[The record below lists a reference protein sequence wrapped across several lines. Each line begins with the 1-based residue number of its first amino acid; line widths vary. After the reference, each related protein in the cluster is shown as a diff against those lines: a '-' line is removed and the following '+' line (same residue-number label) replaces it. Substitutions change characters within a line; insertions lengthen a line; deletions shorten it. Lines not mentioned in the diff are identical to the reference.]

1 MKRIDIQV
9 NGGSG
14 LLFNNIKTLEEF
26 LKIELNHLKY
36 GKTFIIPTFI
46 TDSNENLEQ
55 FVKILLERISYNE
68 KIYNIEND
76 TIILPKLWGIH
87 IEGPFITN
95 KGTHPERHLKDFN
108 EENVSKI
115 IEILKPLGDLPI
127 IITIAPELILKDTK
141 NRVKLIKKLKNEL
154 NITISAG
161 HTKITKEDFEKLQ
174 NELGEDRY
182 TQLTHL
188 HNAMLEGHFK
198 GETNGIPSYLLNNE
212 FNGFFGFITDGQH
225 TSNGE
230 LLPTLLNYPDKIC
243 IISDCASPACC
254 TIDENNNLF
263 RMGDSIGIVEQKN
276 NELPSFFWTDFSKNP
291 SDEIKNKNVPL
302 EKLYKM
308 YINGEGGYKTLA
320 GSAVN
325 LDQCYFFLKNFDIEK
340 EIQKSNKN
348 EKTKKLLEI
357 GLKKNNLKKEDIRNF
372 IDKNLDRMLFDNPII
387 AINIDK
393 DINNYEIEQDGLLK
407 NGKLFIKFNDTMNN
421 FLEQSIEDQTKLKE
435 ELMEQLKKIYN

>member
-14 LLFNNIKTLEEF
+14 LLFNNIKTLKEF

-46 TDSNENLEQ
+46 TDSNENLKR
-55 FVKILLERISYNE
+55 FVKILLERINYNE

-108 EENVSKI
+108 EENVNEI
-115 IEILKPLGDLPI
+115 MEILKPLGNLPI
-127 IITIAPELILKDTK
+127 IITIAPELILKDAK
-141 NRVKLIKKLKNEL
+141 NRIKLIKKLKNEL

-174 NELGEDRY
+174 NKLGENRY

-198 GETNGIPSYLLNNE
+198 GEVNGIPSYLSDNE
-212 FNGFFGFITDGQH
+212 FNGFFGLVTDGQH

-254 TIDENNNLF
+254 TIDGGNNLF
-263 RMGDSIGIVEQKN
+263 RMGDSIGVVEQKE

-291 SDEIKNKNVPL
+291 SDEIKNKKVPP
-302 EKLYKM
+302 EKLYEM
-308 YINGEGGYKTLA
+308 YTKGEGGYKTLA

-340 EIQKSNKN
+340 EIQKSKKN

-357 GLKKNNLKKEDIRNF
+357 GLKKNNLKEKDIRFF
-372 IDKNLDRMLFDNPII
+372 IDKNLDRMLFDNPIR

-393 DINNYEIEQDGLLK
+393 DIENYHIINNELYRD
-407 NGKLFIKFNDTMNN
+407 GKLFIKFDNN
-421 FLEQSIEDQTKLKE
+421 FNKFLEQATEDQNELKE
-435 ELMEQLKKIYN
+435 ELMKQLKKYI